1 MKISTILDHIDS
13 GHMALPE
20 FQRGYVWNR
29 DQVRGLMASLYRK
42 HPVGSLLVWVT
53 EADSAKHRGDGPIAQ
68 GVVKLLLDG
77 QQRMTSL
84 YGIIRGK
91 APLFFDGNP
100 AIFTGLYFNMESEEF
115 SFYMPTK
122 MDNDP
127 LWINVSALM
136 QSGPDGLGAIVQS
149 LAANAD
155 LAPGLAKYTG
165 RLSSLL
171 TICERDLHI
180 EEITGKD
187 KTLAIVVDIF
197 NRVNSGGTKLSRG
210 DLALAKICA
219 SWPESRSEMKSKLAD
234 WENAGF
240 SFDLDWLLRILNA
253 ILTGEARF
261 ERLHSCRPDEIRSA
275 LETTQQNVNYLLNL
289 IGDRLGLDHD
299 RVLFGRYAFPVMARY
314 LYDRGGRLADVAEQN
329 KLLLWYLL
337 SSIWGRYSSST
348 QSVIDKD
355 LSLIEKTEGALDRLL
370 EEVQFWQGGLTVAPE
385 HFNSWGKGARFY
397 PFLYLLTRTGEAKDF
412 GTGLALKGSLLGA
425 QSRLE
430 VHHIFPKSLLYD
442 LKYKKDEV
450 NALAN
455 FCFLTKQTNNA
466 LISNRKPEEYFA
478 EVEETFP
485 GCLASQWIP
494 MDRALWKLE
503 NYRDFLVARRE
514 LLAAAA
520 NTFIESL
527 MTPDMP
533 TLIIERP
540 EDWGCLPEQDEFA
553 DKAPEEVIS
562 ILQEWVSSNDLPLG
576 KVDYE
581 LVDPEQGESLAIFDL
596 AWPKGLREE
605 LDAPVGI
612 ALQAP
617 SGALDAATSLGFT
630 CFGSAAQFKQY
641 VMRTVLGQ
649 GGSGTVEPEDE

>member
-1 MKISTILDHIDS
+1 
-13 GHMALPE
+13 
-20 FQRGYVWNR
+20 
-29 DQVRGLMASLYRK
+29 
-42 HPVGSLLVWVT
+42 
-53 EADSAKHRGDGPIAQ
+53 
-68 GVVKLLLDG
+68 
-77 QQRMTSL
+77 MTSL

-100 AIFTGLYFNMESEEF
+100 ATFTGLYFNMESEEF

-127 LWINVSALM
+127 LWINVSKLM
-136 QSGPDGLGAIVQS
+136 ESGPDGLGAIVQS
-149 LAANAD
+149 LAAD
-155 LAPGLAKYTG
+155 EKFVPGIAKYTG

-171 TICERDLHI
+171 TICDRELHI

-187 KTLAIVVDIF
+187 KTLPIVVDIF
-197 NRVNSGGTKLSRG
+197 NMVNSGGTKLSRG

-219 SWPESRSEMKSKLAD
+219 SWPEARSEMKTKLAN
-234 WENAGF
+234 WETSGF

-261 ERLHSCRPDEIRSA
+261 EHLHSCLPDDIERA
-275 LETTQQNVNYLLNL
+275 LGTTQKNVDYLLNL
-289 IGDRLGLDHD
+289 ISGRLGLDHD

-314 LYDRGGRLADVAEQN
+314 LSDRGGRLADVTEQN

-355 LSLIEKTEGALDRLL
+355 LSLIEQTEGALNRLL
-370 EEVQFWQGGLTVAPE
+370 EEVQLWQGGLTVAPE
-385 HFNSWGKGARFY
+385 HFNSWGRGARFY
-397 PFLYLLTRTGEAKDF
+397 PFLYMLTRTGEAKDF
-412 GTGLALKGSLLGA
+412 GTGLALKGNLLGA

-442 LKYKKDEV
+442 LKYRKDEV

-478 EVEETFP
+478 EVENTFP

-503 NYRDFLVARRE
+503 NYKDFLLARRE
-514 LLAAAA
+514 LLAEAA
-520 NTFIESL
+520 NVFIESL
-527 MTPDMP
+527 MPQDMP
-533 TLIIERP
+533 TIIVERP
-540 EDWGCLPEQDEFA
+540 EDWGGLPEQDEFVE
-553 DKAPEEVIS
+553 KSPEEVIAL
-562 ILQEWVSSNDLPLG
+562 LQEWVSSNDLPVG

-581 LVDPEQGESLAIFDL
+581 LVDPDQGESLIIFDL

-605 LDAPVGI
+605 FDAPVGI
-612 ALQAP
+612 ALQA
-617 SGALDAATSLGFT
+617 SSDALDAAKIQGFES
-630 CFGSAAQFKQY
+630 FGHAAQFKQY
-641 VMRTVLGQ
+641 VLRTVLGRAA
-649 GGSGTVEPEDE
+649 SSDDSEKE

>member
-1 MKISTILDHIDS
+1 
-13 GHMALPE
+13 
-20 FQRGYVWNR
+20 
-29 DQVRGLMASLYRK
+29 
-42 HPVGSLLVWVT
+42 
-53 EADSAKHRGDGPIAQ
+53 
-68 GVVKLLLDG
+68 
-77 QQRMTSL
+77 
-84 YGIIRGK
+84 
-91 APLFFDGNP
+91 
-100 AIFTGLYFNMESEEF
+100 
-115 SFYMPTK
+115 

-136 QSGPDGLGAIVQS
+136 QCGTEGFGAIAQNF
-149 LAANAD
+149 AANTDTMQAF
-155 LAPGLAKYTG
+155 LTKYTG

-171 TICERDLHI
+171 AICEKDLHI

-187 KTLAIVVDIF
+187 KTLPIVVDIF
-197 NRVNSGGTKLSRG
+197 NRVNSGGTKLSSG

-219 SWPESRSEMKSKLAD
+219 AWPEARAVMKTKLAG
-234 WENAGF
+234 WEDSGF
-240 SFDLDWLLRILNA
+240 SFDLDWLLRTLNA

-261 ERLHSCRPDEIRSA
+261 EHLHSCLPEAIERA
-275 LETTQQNVNYLLNL
+275 LGTTEKTVDYLLNL
-289 IGDRLGLDHD
+289 IAGRLGLDHD

-314 LYDRGGRLADVAEQN
+314 LSDRGGRLTDVTEQN

-348 QSVIDKD
+348 QTVIDKD
-355 LSLIEKTEGALDRLL
+355 LSLIEQTEGALNRLL
-370 EEVQFWQGGLTVAPE
+370 EEVQFWQGGLTVDPG
-385 HFNSWGKGARFY
+385 HFDSWGRGARFY

-412 GTGLALKGSLLGA
+412 GTGLPLKGNLLGA

-430 VHHIFPKSLLYD
+430 VHHIFPKSRLYER
-442 LKYKKDEV
+442 KYRKDEV

-478 EVEETFP
+478 EVEDQFP

-514 LLAAAA
+514 LLADAA

-527 MTPDMP
+527 MPQDMSI
-533 TLIIERP
+533 LIMERP
-540 EDWGCLPEQDEFA
+540 ENYGCLPEQDEFEG
-553 DKAPEEVIS
+553 KSPEEI
-562 ILQEWVSSNDLPLG
+562 IALLQEWVSSNGIPMG

-581 LVDPEQGESLAIFDL
+581 LVDPDQGESLLIFDL

-605 LDAPVGI
+605 LDAPVGL
-612 ALQAP
+612 ALQA
-617 SGALDAATSLGFT
+617 SSDALDVAKAQGFES
-630 CFGSAAQFKQY
+630 FGHPTQFKQY
-641 VMRTVLGQ
+641 VLRTVLRQ
-649 GGSGTVEPEDE
+649 AAPSATSEEE